1 MAQENVVFGL
11 RTFEMMMM
19 FITMLAKCRLKLEGE
34 TENMGVCTREW
45 ECMTAGVLM
54 ATPCTNSLGCE
65 SGGHKHEGG
74 DGMIRGQCVYDDVY
88 LGVM

>member
-34 TENMGVCTREW
+34 TENMGVWTKKRGS
-45 ECMTAGVLM
+45 MNTVVLM
-54 ATPCTNSLGCE
+54 ASSSETPPVEEPT
-65 SGGHKHEGG
+65 
-74 DGMIRGQCVYDDVY
+74 DVCN
-88 LGVM
+88 M